1 MKTTIPKSF
10 FRLVSPY
17 ALNDPAEPDQGF
29 TISDCSTAID
39 MREAL
44 LRSHML
50 LYGNRN
56 KNQEPQKL
64 FSLLLHSLPSNP
76 KNFLSKESLPTEVA
90 RGSFFLIS
98 ISPHDHWIANKT
110 EKIQL
115 LALA

>member
-1 MKTTIPKSF
+1 
-10 FRLVSPY
+10 VSPY
-17 ALNDPAEPDQGF
+17 ALNDPVEPDQGF
-29 TISDCSTAID
+29 TISVCSTAID

-50 LYGNRN
+50 LSGNRN

-64 FSLLLHSLPSNP
+64 FSPSLASNP
-76 KNFLSKESLPTEVA
+76 KNFLSKEALPTEVA
-90 RGSFFLIS
+90 RASFFLIL
-98 ISPHDHWIANKT
+98 IFPHDHWLANKT

>member
-1 MKTTIPKSF
+1 M
-10 FRLVSPY
+10 SPY

-29 TISDCSTAID
+29 TISVCSTAID

-50 LYGNRN
+50 LSGNR
-56 KNQEPQKL
+56 KGIQEPQKL
-64 FSLLLHSLPSNP
+64 FLLSLHVLSFNP
-76 KNFLSKESLPTEVA
+76 KNFLSKESLSTEVA

-98 ISPHDHWIANKT
+98 ISPHDHWLANKT